1 MNLINNSKEGIF
13 QNQKNIDNDIIFNC
27 NNLDNMNKDLD
38 SENSLNEKK
47 FFRCPYKECLK
58 VYSSHYNLS
67 VHIKTFHLKIKSF
80 VCYLCGNKYFHK
92 VSLKNHLMI
101 EHKLNQNKLQDALN
115 KKIELKDEIIQQA
128 KKDLEMEG
136 LYKEE
141 SFEKDKNLSLNNSRK
156 ISEDGSHESKNNE
169 FFVKEFHNNLFNE
182 INMIENKIES

>member
-1 MNLINNSKEGIF
+1 
-13 QNQKNIDNDIIFNC
+13 
-27 NNLDNMNKDLD
+27 
-38 SENSLNEKK
+38 
-47 FFRCPYKECLK
+47 
-58 VYSSHYNLS
+58 
-67 VHIKTFHLKIKSF
+67 
-80 VCYLCGNKYFHK
+80 
-92 VSLKNHLMI
+92 MI
-101 EHKLNQNKLQDALN
+101 EHKLNQNKLQDVLN